1 MTVSSRYEIGILH
14 APRTAPGDN
23 ILIRASKNVILFRR
37 QFPFRKDSRLPTQLQ
52 RAMAAEAEA
61 AREAK
66 AKIIRSDAELKA
78 TTYITRAAEVLSE
91 SSGGMQLRYLQV
103 SPGSSTKC
111 NAPCP
116 MPSGAEIV
124 FSLLQA

>member
-1 MTVSSRYEIGILH
+1 MLG
-14 APRTAPGDN
+14 A
-23 ILIRASKNVILFRR
+23 VIPL
-37 QFPFRKDSRLPTQLQ
+37 FRKDSRLPAQLQ

-103 SPGSSTKC
+103 SPVSSTKC
-111 NAPCP
+111 NAP
-116 MPSGAEIV
+116 
-124 FSLLQA
+124 LLLFKVRCRVARKFCVPCNKLEKKCF

>member
-1 MTVSSRYEIGILH
+1 
-14 APRTAPGDN
+14 
-23 ILIRASKNVILFRR
+23 
-37 QFPFRKDSRLPTQLQ
+37 
-52 RAMAAEAEA
+52 MAAEAEA

-103 SPGSSTKC
+103 SPVSSTK
-111 NAPCP
+111 
-116 MPSGAEIV
+116 
-124 FSLLQA
+124 